1 MSVRH
6 TVPLHE
12 ITITA
17 VRAQGAGGQNVNKV
31 SNAAHLHFDVQASSL
46 PDRIKERLLTLA
58 DRRITPDG
66 VIVIKA
72 QQHRSLEQNRKE
84 ALQRL
89 QSLIQR
95 AAFIPKIRKPTK
107 PKKSAV
113 AKRLENKTQ
122 RSQLKVGRQKVID
135 RDH

>member
-1 MSVRH
+1 MSIRH